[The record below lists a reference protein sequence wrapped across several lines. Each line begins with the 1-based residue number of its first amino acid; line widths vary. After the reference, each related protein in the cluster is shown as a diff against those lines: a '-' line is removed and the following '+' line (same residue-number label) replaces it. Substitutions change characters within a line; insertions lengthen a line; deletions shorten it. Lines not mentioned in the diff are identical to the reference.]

1 VIGWWLSSNFPL
13 RAGAVSDRTFLEE
26 ISIRSIGVIE
36 HSTLEISPGLTV
48 LTGET
53 GAGKTMILT
62 ALNLILGGKSD
73 SSLVRKG
80 SERLVASGSFSVPKS
95 LQDSFEEHG
104 LQVEDGQLIL
114 TRTVNADGK
123 SKATSNAISVPS
135 SALAAASE
143 NLVEVHAQA
152 ANLNMTK
159 AAKQRDLL
167 DRFGGKEL
175 HSALVK
181 YQSELA
187 NYHELKSRITAM
199 KKSIDSRDAQ
209 LSELREFAAVM
220 GKLKLE
226 RGELQEI
233 TTEIGRL
240 SSVEDLRMAA
250 QNASSVIEE
259 EESGSL
265 TTLGI
270 TRKSLD
276 SVRAKDPQIEELYQR
291 VSEAFFLVDDAK
303 GVLASY
309 LANLEADPARLDYLN
324 ARKAE
329 INALI
334 KKHGGS
340 QSSDDELI
348 ALIERFESSKNAIAD
363 LEGGDERLKEL
374 ESELIGIKKKLVA
387 AAKSLT
393 SIRSENAGKL
403 SKEVTKE
410 IQQLSMP
417 HTSFHCQVQ
426 SADYS
431 ALKESDFTAL
441 GCDEITMLIQ
451 SHKDG
456 PLVPLAK
463 GASGGEM
470 SRVMLA
476 LEVVLAATHPVGTY
490 VFDEV
495 DAGVGGKAAIEVG
508 RRLHALSQHAQVIV
522 VTHLPQ
528 VAAWADSHFVVT
540 KNSDGS
546 VTESNVRKVVKEDR
560 VEEIARMLAGM
571 ESSTS
576 AREHATELLE
586 LPLSKR

>member
-1 VIGWWLSSNFPL
+1 M
-13 RAGAVSDRTFLEE
+13 SDRTFLEE
-26 ISIRSIGVIE
+26 ITIRSIGVIE

-80 SERLVASGSFSVPKS
+80 SERLVASGRFAVPPT
-95 LQDSFEEHG
+95 LIERFEESG
-104 LQVEDGQLIL
+104 LQVEEGELIL

-123 SKATSNAISVPS
+123 SKATSNSIAVPA
-135 SALAAASE
+135 SALIAASE

-159 AAKQRDLL
+159 SSKQRELL
-167 DRFGGKEL
+167 DRFAGLKL
-175 HSALVK
+175 KSSLTK
-181 YQSELA
+181 YQECLSA
-187 NYHELKSRITAM
+187 YHELKTRIAAM

-209 LSELREFAAVM
+209 LVALREFATTMA
-220 GKLKLE
+220 GLKLE
-226 RGELQEI
+226 ANELSSITNEI
-233 TTEIGRL
+233 ARL
-240 SSVEDLRMAA
+240 SSVEELRIAGQLAA
-250 QNASSVIEE
+250 SAIED

-265 TTLGI
+265 TTLGVV
-270 TRKSLD
+270 RKSLD
-276 SVRAKDPQIEELYQR
+276 VARSKDPQIEDLYQKI
-291 VSEAFFLVDDAK
+291 SEAFFIVDDAK
-303 GVLASY
+303 SSLASY
-309 LANLEADPARLDYLN
+309 LANLEADPNRLDFLN
-324 ARKAE
+324 ARKAA
-329 INALI
+329 INSLI
-334 KKHGGS
+334 KKYGGALS
-340 QSSDDELI
+340 GDEELNI
-348 ALIERFESSKNAIAD
+348 LIERFNNSKNAIAD

-374 ESELIGIKKKLVA
+374 EGELTVLKKELVK
-387 AAKSLT
+387 AAKDLT
-393 SIRSENAGKL
+393 ALRQESSRTL
-403 SKEVTKE
+403 STSVTAE

-417 HTSFHCQVQ
+417 HASFHAVVE

-431 ALKESDFTAL
+431 ALKESDFTSL
-441 GCDEITMLIQ
+441 GCDEVSMLIQ
-451 SHKDG
+451 GHKGG

-476 LEVVLAATHPVGTY
+476 LEVVLASTHPVGTY

-508 RRLHALSQHAQVIV
+508 RRLYALSKHAQVIV

-546 VTESNVRKVVKEDR
+546 VTESNVTKVADERR

-571 ESSTS
+571 EGSTS

-586 LPLSKR
+586 LPLSAR

>member
-1 VIGWWLSSNFPL
+1 L

-26 ISIRSIGVIE
+26 ITIRSIGVIE

-73 SSLVRKG
+73 SSLVRTG
-80 SERLVASGSFSVPKS
+80 SERLIASGRFSVP
-95 LQDSFEEHG
+95 LELAESFEEAG
-104 LQVEDGQLIL
+104 LQVEDGELIL

-123 SKATSNAISVPS
+123 SKATSNSISVPA
-135 SALAAASE
+135 SALISASE

-159 AAKQRDLL
+159 AVKQRELL
-167 DRFGGKEL
+167 DRFAGAKL
-175 HSALVK
+175 RTSLK
-181 YQSELA
+181 QYQEHLRA
-187 NYHELKSRITAM
+187 YHDLKSRIAAM

-209 LSELREFAAVM
+209 LQELREFVQTM
-220 GKLKLE
+220 TKLKAVRNE
-226 RGELQEI
+226 VADISMEI
-233 TTEIGRL
+233 ARL
-240 SSVEDLRMAA
+240 SNVEELRISTQM
-250 QNASSVIEE
+250 ASSAIEDE
-259 EESGSL
+259 DSGSL
-265 TTLGI
+265 TTLGVA
-270 TRKSLD
+270 RKSLD
-276 SVRAKDPQIEELYQR
+276 SSRNKDPEVEEIYQR
-291 VSEAFFLVDDAK
+291 ISEAFFLVDDAK
-303 GVLASY
+303 SVLSSY
-309 LANLEADPARLDYLN
+309 LSNLEADPSRLDYLN
-324 ARKAE
+324 SRKAE

-334 KKHGGS
+334 KKYGSS
-340 QSSDDELI
+340 QSVDEELN
-348 ALIERFESSKNAIAD
+348 ALIDRYEGSKNAIAD

-374 ESELIGIKKKLVA
+374 EIELTSFKKSLVK
-387 AAKSLT
+387 AAKDLTEIRNESAASLAT
-393 SIRSENAGKL
+393 Q
-403 SKEVTKE
+403 VTAE

-417 HTSFHCQVQ
+417 HTSFHVVIE
-426 SADYS
+426 SADYTS
-431 ALKESDFTAL
+431 LKESDFTSL
-441 GCDEITMLIQ
+441 GCDEVSMLIQ
-451 SHKDG
+451 AHKNG
-456 PLVPLAK
+456 PLVALAK

-476 LEVVLAATHPVGTY
+476 LEVVLASTHPVGTY

-508 RRLHALSQHAQVIV
+508 RRLHALSKHAQVIV

-546 VTESNVRKVVKEDR
+546 VTESNVTKVRDNQR
-560 VEEIARMLAGM
+560 IEEIARMLAGM

-586 LPLSKR
+586 LPLSAH

>member
-1 VIGWWLSSNFPL
+1 M
-13 RAGAVSDRTFLEE
+13 SDRTFLEE
-26 ISIRSIGVIE
+26 ITIRSIGVIE

-80 SERLVASGSFSVPKS
+80 SERLVASGRFAVPAT
-95 LQDSFEEHG
+95 LIERFEESG
-104 LQVEDGQLIL
+104 LQVEEGELIL
-114 TRTVNADGK
+114 TRTVNTDGK
-123 SKATSNAISVPS
+123 SKATSNSIAVPA
-135 SALAAASE
+135 SALIAASE

-159 AAKQRDLL
+159 SSKQRELL
-167 DRFGGKEL
+167 DRFAGSQLKSSL
-175 HSALVK
+175 RK
-181 YQSELA
+181 YQECLSA
-187 NYHELKSRITAM
+187 YHELKTRIAAM

-209 LSELREFAAVM
+209 LVALREFATAM
-220 GKLKLE
+220 AGLKVE
-226 RGELQEI
+226 ANEFFSITNEI
-233 TTEIGRL
+233 ARL
-240 SSVEDLRMAA
+240 SSVEELRIAGQMALSA
-250 QNASSVIEE
+250 IEDE
-259 EESGSL
+259 EAGSL
-265 TTLGI
+265 TTLGVV
-270 TRKSLD
+270 RKSLD
-276 SVRAKDPQIEELYQR
+276 GARIKDGQIEDLYQKI
-291 VSEAFFLVDDAK
+291 SEAFFIVDDAK
-303 GVLASY
+303 SALASY
-309 LANLEADPARLDYLN
+309 LSSLEADPSRLDYLN
-324 ARKAE
+324 ARKAA
-329 INALI
+329 INSFI
-334 KKHGGS
+334 KKYGGALS
-340 QSSDDELI
+340 GDEELNI
-348 ALIERFESSKNAIAD
+348 LIERFDNSKNAIAD

-374 ESELIGIKKKLVA
+374 EAELTTVKKDLVVA
-387 AAKSLT
+387 AKDLT
-393 SIRSENAGKL
+393 TVRQESSRRL
-403 SKEVTKE
+403 STLVTSE

-417 HTSFHCQVQ
+417 HTSFHAVVE

-431 ALKESDFTAL
+431 ALKESDFTSL
-441 GCDEITMLIQ
+441 GCDEVSMLIQ
-451 SHKDG
+451 AHKDG

-476 LEVVLAATHPVGTY
+476 LEVVVASTHPVGTY

-508 RRLHALSQHAQVIV
+508 RRLFALSKHAQVIV

-546 VTESNVRKVVKEDR
+546 VTESNVPKVADERR

-571 ESSTS
+571 EGSTS

-586 LPLSKR
+586 LPLSAR

>member
-1 VIGWWLSSNFPL
+1 M
-13 RAGAVSDRTFLEE
+13 SDRTFLEE
-26 ISIRSIGVIE
+26 ITIRSIGVIE

-80 SERLVASGSFSVPKS
+80 SERLVASGRFAVPPT
-95 LQDSFEEHG
+95 LIERFEESG
-104 LQVEDGQLIL
+104 LQVEEGELIL

-123 SKATSNAISVPS
+123 SKATSNSIAVPA
-135 SALAAASE
+135 SALIAASE

-159 AAKQRDLL
+159 SSKQRELL
-167 DRFGGKEL
+167 DRFAGPKL
-175 HSALVK
+175 KSSLTK
-181 YQSELA
+181 YQDRLSA
-187 NYHELKSRITAM
+187 YHELKTRIAAM

-209 LSELREFAAVM
+209 LVALREFATTMA
-220 GKLKLE
+220 GLKLE
-226 RGELQEI
+226 ANEMSSITNEI
-233 TTEIGRL
+233 ARL
-240 SSVEDLRMAA
+240 SSVEELRIAGQLAA
-250 QNASSVIEE
+250 SAIED

-265 TTLGI
+265 TTLGVV
-270 TRKSLD
+270 RKSLD
-276 SVRAKDPQIEELYQR
+276 VARSKDPQIEDLYQKI
-291 VSEAFFLVDDAK
+291 SEAFFIVDDAK
-303 GVLASY
+303 SSLASY
-309 LANLEADPARLDYLN
+309 LANLEADPNRLDFLN
-324 ARKAE
+324 ARKAA
-329 INALI
+329 INSLI
-334 KKHGGS
+334 KKYGGALS
-340 QSSDDELI
+340 GDEELNI
-348 ALIERFESSKNAIAD
+348 LIERFDNSKNAIAD

-374 ESELIGIKKKLVA
+374 EGELTVLKKELVK
-387 AAKSLT
+387 AAKDLT
-393 SIRSENAGKL
+393 ALRQESSRTL
-403 SKEVTKE
+403 STLVTAE

-417 HTSFHCQVQ
+417 HTSFHAVVE

-431 ALKESDFTAL
+431 ALKESDFNSL
-441 GCDEITMLIQ
+441 GCDEVSMLIQ
-451 SHKDG
+451 GHKDG

-476 LEVVLAATHPVGTY
+476 LEVVLASTHPVGTY

-508 RRLHALSQHAQVIV
+508 RRLYALSKHAQVIV

-546 VTESNVRKVVKEDR
+546 VTESNVTKVADERR

-571 ESSTS
+571 EGSTS

-586 LPLSKR
+586 LPLSAR

>member
-1 VIGWWLSSNFPL
+1 M
-13 RAGAVSDRTFLEE
+13 SDRTFLEE
-26 ISIRSIGVIE
+26 ITIRSIGVIE

-80 SERLVASGSFSVPKS
+80 SERLVASGRFAVPPT
-95 LQDSFEEHG
+95 LIERFEESG
-104 LQVEDGQLIL
+104 LQVEEGELIL

-123 SKATSNAISVPS
+123 SKATSNSIAVPA
-135 SALAAASE
+135 SALIAASE

-159 AAKQRDLL
+159 SSKQRELL
-167 DRFGGKEL
+167 DRFAGLKL
-175 HSALVK
+175 KSSLTK
-181 YQSELA
+181 YQDRLSA
-187 NYHELKSRITAM
+187 YHELKTRIAAM

-209 LSELREFAAVM
+209 LVALREFATTMA
-220 GKLKLE
+220 GLKLE
-226 RGELQEI
+226 VNELSSISNEI
-233 TTEIGRL
+233 ARL
-240 SSVEDLRMAA
+240 SSVEELRIAGQLAA
-250 QNASSVIEE
+250 SAIED

-265 TTLGI
+265 TTLGVV
-270 TRKSLD
+270 RKSLD
-276 SVRAKDPQIEELYQR
+276 VARSKDPQIEDLYQKI
-291 VSEAFFLVDDAK
+291 SEAFFIVDDAK
-303 GVLASY
+303 SSLASY
-309 LANLEADPARLDYLN
+309 LANLEADPNRLDFLN
-324 ARKAE
+324 ARKAA
-329 INALI
+329 INSLI
-334 KKHGGS
+334 KKYGGALS
-340 QSSDDELI
+340 GDEELNI
-348 ALIERFESSKNAIAD
+348 LIERFNNSKNAIAD

-374 ESELIGIKKKLVA
+374 EGELTVLKKELVK
-387 AAKSLT
+387 AAKDLT
-393 SIRSENAGKL
+393 ALRQESSRTL
-403 SKEVTKE
+403 STSVTAE

-417 HTSFHCQVQ
+417 HTSFHSVVE

-431 ALKESDFTAL
+431 ALKESDFTSL
-441 GCDEITMLIQ
+441 GCDEVSMLIQ
-451 SHKDG
+451 GHKDG

-476 LEVVLAATHPVGTY
+476 LEVVLASTHPVGTY

-508 RRLHALSQHAQVIV
+508 RRLYALSKHAQVIV

-546 VTESNVRKVVKEDR
+546 VTESNVTKVADERR

-571 ESSTS
+571 EGSTS

-586 LPLSKR
+586 LPLSAH

>member
-1 VIGWWLSSNFPL
+1 M
-13 RAGAVSDRTFLEE
+13 SDRTFLEE

-62 ALNLILGGKSD
+62 ALSLILGGKSD

-80 SERLVASGSFSVPKS
+80 SERLIASGSFSVPKP
-95 LQDSFEEHG
+95 LQDSFEERG

-135 SALAAASE
+135 SVLAAASE

-175 HSALVK
+175 NGSLMK

-187 NYHELKSRITAM
+187 TYHELKSRISAM

-240 SSVEDLRMAA
+240 SSVEELRLAA
-250 QNASSVIEE
+250 QNAVSVIEE

-276 SVRAKDPQIEELYQR
+276 SVRAKDPQIEELYQK
-291 VSEAFFLVDDAK
+291 VSEAFFLLDDAK

-334 KKHGGS
+334 KKYGGS
-340 QSSDDELI
+340 QSADDELI

-387 AAKSLT
+387 AAKSLS
-393 SIRSENAGKL
+393 SIRSDNATKL

-426 SADYS
+426 SADYN

-441 GCDEITMLIQ
+441 GCDEISMLIQ
-451 SHKDG
+451 GHKDG

-576 AREHATELLE
+576 AREHATELLD

>member
-1 VIGWWLSSNFPL
+1 M
-13 RAGAVSDRTFLEE
+13 SDRTFLEE
-26 ISIRSIGVIE
+26 ITIRSIGVIE

-80 SERLVASGSFSVPKS
+80 SERLVASGRFAVPPT
-95 LQDSFEEHG
+95 LIERFEESG
-104 LQVEDGQLIL
+104 LQVEEGELIL

-123 SKATSNAISVPS
+123 SKATSNSIAVPA
-135 SALAAASE
+135 SALIAASE

-159 AAKQRDLL
+159 SSKQRELL
-167 DRFGGKEL
+167 DRFAGPKL
-175 HSALVK
+175 KSSLTK
-181 YQSELA
+181 YQDRLSA
-187 NYHELKSRITAM
+187 YHELKTRIAAM

-209 LSELREFAAVM
+209 LVALREFATTMA
-220 GKLKLE
+220 GLKLE
-226 RGELQEI
+226 VNELSSISNEI
-233 TTEIGRL
+233 ARL
-240 SSVEDLRMAA
+240 SSVEELRIAGQLAA
-250 QNASSVIEE
+250 SAIED

-265 TTLGI
+265 TTLGVV
-270 TRKSLD
+270 RKSLD
-276 SVRAKDPQIEELYQR
+276 VARSKDPQIEDLYQKI
-291 VSEAFFLVDDAK
+291 SEAFFIVDDAK
-303 GVLASY
+303 SSLASY
-309 LANLEADPARLDYLN
+309 LANLEADPNRLDFLN
-324 ARKAE
+324 ARKAA
-329 INALI
+329 INSLI
-334 KKHGGS
+334 KKYGGALS
-340 QSSDDELI
+340 GDEELNI
-348 ALIERFESSKNAIAD
+348 LIERFDNSKNAIAD

-374 ESELIGIKKKLVA
+374 EGELTVLKKELVK
-387 AAKSLT
+387 AAKDLT
-393 SIRSENAGKL
+393 ALRQECSRTL
-403 SKEVTKE
+403 STSVTAE

-417 HTSFHCQVQ
+417 HTSFHSVVE

-431 ALKESDFTAL
+431 ALKESDFTSL
-441 GCDEITMLIQ
+441 GCDEVSMLIQ
-451 SHKDG
+451 GHKDG

-476 LEVVLAATHPVGTY
+476 LEVVLASTHPVGTY

-508 RRLHALSQHAQVIV
+508 RRLYALSKHAQVIV

-546 VTESNVRKVVKEDR
+546 VTESNVTKVADERR

-571 ESSTS
+571 EGSTS

-586 LPLSKR
+586 LPLSAR